1 MKNNR
6 TVFRRI
12 LSLFL
17 AIVMCISIQ
26 DTAVF
31 AASEDTLPM
40 KEDASAADLNEE
52 ELYAGGSEI
61 KAADAAVGSEAS
73 VSEIQKA
80 EQAIVRGLKQR
91 KEYVSL
97 EGCQVTANNMETALM
112 NPKYRFPQY
121 FVSKIT
127 FDTNA
132 ATKMVAGAKIT
143 YSLDAEE
150 AANRQK
156 KMAQAAAEIVNT
168 INSAN
173 SADRELKDYEKAWLV
188 NQWLAKICE
197 NGSATVQSPMT
208 TSNPDDD
215 VHSAYGAL
223 VNKKAQADGYAQAY
237 QYIMRDL
244 LGIPCLIVKNAA
256 GNLVWNMIKIDG
268 KYYHVDVAWSKYD
281 VKSEIVL
288 GGYFLLTD
296 EELKAADQAA
306 GKSLHSSWSGPYD
319 MEAADGSSYKDR
331 NPLWMAKDKDKN
343 DKDSPFIDYYL
354 SDIVYYEG
362 YFYFS
367 IYHGIYRVADLLDYD
382 GTTSPK
388 LVCYTDGE
396 TETWKDG
403 LNGSTMSRWISIC
416 EYHDCLYFNGI
427 QKIYRLNLKDDAET
441 KIDNNLTELEDIVV
455 EDITAVV
462 LTSMDMSPIYGALV
476 GADQKLGST
485 FIYDFKTGE
494 DTYGDPIITFRVNGI
509 DEPGSGR
516 YLRRDLLGDGIEVTG
531 ATDPLQVGQELK
543 AEAKIHGSL
552 KPDYH
557 SSARGY
563 YRWYR
568 DDFVICRNTTGV
580 YTTTEE
586 DIGKTLRVVVT
597 YDNYKKNFS
606 KVVGVI
612 PKQVPEQPGQL
623 PTGLAGEKGGALKN
637 VALPEG
643 YEWKTPDTVL
653 AQTGKAS
660 YPAIYCPDSDKYE
673 TIEVSVEVEVKE
685 CSHVWD
691 NGKITK
697 RAKCKTPGERTFTCT
712 KCGGT
717 KIEEIPA
724 RGTEHRW
731 DAGKVTKKATCTATG
746 TRERT
751 CITCGDKKTEEIEK
765 TSHTFKT
772 TGKVTKEPT
781 AKEKGSFTTTCSVCK
796 TEKTETLLYA
806 KTGNFN
812 SGMTYVKVRSS
823 AKDVND
829 NNVVAKLKKD
839 TVIRVFEKGG
849 TSTWTKICYN
859 NRTAYLMTKYVVQN
873 KDETPKEEN
882 PKDETPKD
890 TAPKV
895 GSKVTVGKT
904 SYKVM
909 KNNTVEFT
917 KMSAVSGTVTIP
929 ATVKIN
935 GKTYKV
941 TSVAAKAFKNNK
953 KVRKVVIGKNITK
966 IGAEAFRGCKNLKNI
981 TIKSTKL
988 KSVGKNAIK
997 SIYKK
1002 AKISCPKKQKAA
1014 YKKLFKSST
1023 GYKKTMKIK

>member
-40 KEDASAADLNEE
+40 KED
-52 ELYAGGSEI
+52 
-61 KAADAAVGSEAS
+61 AS

-476 GADQKLGST
+476 GTDQKLGT
-485 FIYDFKTGE
+485 TYIYDFKTGE

-516 YLRRDLLGDGIEVTG
+516 YLRRDLLCDGIEVTG

-606 KVVGVI
+606 EVVGVI

-623 PTGLAGEKGGALKN
+623 PTGLAGEKGGTLKN

-724 RGTEHRW
+724 RGTDHRW

>member
-31 AASEDTLPM
+31 AASEDTLPV
-40 KEDASAADLNEE
+40 KED
-52 ELYAGGSEI
+52 
-61 KAADAAVGSEAS
+61 AS

-97 EGCQVTANNMETALM
+97 EGCQVTAKNMETALM

-121 FVSKIT
+121 FVSSIT
-127 FDTNA
+127 YDTNA
-132 ATKMVAGAKIT
+132 ATKMAAGAKIT
-143 YSLDAEE
+143 YSLNAEE

-156 KMAQAAAEIVNT
+156 EMAQAAAEIVNS
-168 INSAN
+168 IN

-197 NGSATVQSPMT
+197 NDGAAVQSPMT
-208 TSNPDDD
+208 ASNPYAD

-244 LGIPCLIVKNAA
+244 LGIPCLIVKNTA
-256 GNLVWNMIKIDG
+256 GTLAWNMVKIDG
-268 KYYHVDVAWSKYD
+268 KYYHVDVAWSRNS
-281 VKSEIVL
+281 SEPSAAF
-288 GGYFLLTD
+288 GSYFLLTD

-306 GKSLHSSWSGPYD
+306 GKSLHNTWSGPYD
-319 MEAADGSSYKDR
+319 MEAADGSSYQER
-331 NPLWMAKDKDKN
+331 NPLWMQKDKEKAAGT
-343 DKDSPFIDYYL
+343 FINNYK
-354 SDIVYYEG
+354 SGIVYYEG

-382 GTTSPK
+382 GTTSPQR
-388 LVCYTDGE
+388 VCYTDGE
-396 TETWKDG
+396 TETWEDPG
-403 LNGSTMSRWISIC
+403 LKGHTMSQWISIC

-427 QKIYRLNLKDDAET
+427 QRIYRLNLKNDAET
-441 KIDNNLTELEDIVV
+441 KTDNNLTELEDIVV
-455 EDITAVV
+455 EDITAAT
-462 LTSMDMSPIYGALV
+462 LTSISMSPIYNALL

-494 DTYGDPIITFRVNGI
+494 DTYGEPIISFRVKGI
-509 DEPGSGR
+509 DEQASAY
-516 YLRRDLLGDGIEVTG
+516 YLRRDLLGDGVEVTG
-531 ATDPLQVGQELK
+531 AADPLQVGQELK
-543 AEAKIHGSL
+543 AESKIHGSL

-606 KVVGVI
+606 KKVGVI
-612 PKQVPEQPGQL
+612 PKQVPEQPSRL
-623 PTGLAGEKGGALKN
+623 PAGLAGEKGGALKN

-731 DAGKVTKKATCTATG
+731 DAGKVTKNATCTATG

-765 TSHTFKT
+765 TSHTFKK

-781 AKEKGSFTTTCSVCK
+781 AKEKGSFTTACSVCK

-806 KTGNFN
+806 KTGNFT

-829 NNVVAKLKKD
+829 NNVVAKLKKN

-859 NRTAYLMTKYVVQN
+859 NQTAYLMTKYVVQD
-873 KDETPKEEN
+873 KEETPKEED

-890 TAPKV
+890 TAPKA

-917 KMSAVSGTVTIP
+917 KMSAASGTVTIP
-929 ATVKIN
+929 AAVKIN

-966 IGAEAFRGCKNLKNI
+966 IGAEAFRGCKNLKTI
-981 TIKSTKL
+981 AIKSTKL